1 MTKSMRQLECFRLKN
16 SKKDQVEDILLAFKA
31 NKIKKSQGGNPRS
44 ER

>member
-1 MTKSMRQLECFRLKN
+1 MTKSMKKLDSLWLEN

-31 NKIKKSQGGNPRS
+31 NQVKKSQGENPRS